1 MRSATYRRTTR
12 DLRRTN
18 RHIVLQQIYF
28 ARSTSRLGLSQCT
41 GLSPATVTNVVAEL
55 LDEGVVVESGFE
67 ESSGGRPRAIIALNP
82 AYGYFVGID
91 VGETHIQV
99 ELFDLTMHN
108 LGAVTHSLAAEE
120 NQPQQVVIHIVE
132 EMEALL
138 VKSGVERDK
147 VLGVGIGMPG
157 LVERLGGVSVFTPN
171 WGWHNVPLLAMLKK
185 HINLPIYLDNGAK
198 AMALAE
204 MWFGAGWDVDNLA
217 VLLIGTGVGAAIVTQ
232 GKLFRGITNSAGE
245 WGHTT
250 IELDGRE
257 CRCGSRGCLEAYVG
271 APGIIQSL
279 CELNPQSEILDGQI
293 ATITAIVEAARRG
306 DPAAIQVMDTT
317 AHYLGAGV
325 ANLINLFNPQLIVLG
340 GWAGLEIG
348 EYILPG
354 LGQFVARYALQRP
367 LDATTIS
374 LSQLG
379 QDAISM
385 GAACLVLGDFLGSDC
400 WQGPHT
406 SPDEDE
412 CSTKQIGRESRFAQ

>member
-1 MRSATYRRTTR
+1 MRAQTQKRTAR

-28 ARSTSRLGLSQCT
+28 AGSSSRLGISRRT
-41 GLSPATVTNVVAEL
+41 DLSPATVTNVVAEL
-55 LDEGVVVESGFE
+55 LDEGVIVESGFE
-67 ESSGGRPRAIIALNP
+67 ESSGGRPRAIVTIDP
-82 AYGYFVGID
+82 TYGYFVGID
-91 VGETHIQV
+91 VGETHIQA
-99 ELFDLTMHN
+99 ELFDLTMHD
-108 LGAVTHSLAAEE
+108 LGDVRHSLAAEE
-120 NQPQQVVIHIVE
+120 NQPQQVVSHIVE
-132 EMEALL
+132 EMETLL
-138 VKSGVERDK
+138 AQFGVHRAK

-157 LVERLGGVSVFTPN
+157 LVERLGGTSVFAPN

-185 HINLPIYLDNGAK
+185 HIDLPIYLDNGAK

-204 MWFGAGWDVDNLA
+204 MWFGAGRGVDNLA
-217 VLLIGTGVGAAIVTQ
+217 VLLIGTGVGAAIVAQ

-279 CELNPQSEILDGQI
+279 RELNPQSELLDGQI
-293 ATITAIVEAARRG
+293 ASITAIVEAAQRG
-306 DPAAIQVMDTT
+306 DTAAIQVMNDT

-325 ANLINLFNPQLIVLG
+325 ANLINLFNPQLVVFG

-348 EYILPG
+348 KYILPR
-354 LGQFVARYALQRP
+354 LDQFVARYALQRP
-367 LDATTIS
+367 LSATTMR

-385 GAACLVLGDFLGSDC
+385 GAACLVLGDLLGSDC
-400 WQGPHT
+400 WQGPHIN
-406 SPDEDE
+406 PDKD
-412 CSTKQIGRESRFAQ
+412 TLQ